1 MGLAGEK
8 VLSAPFFCRVARKEL
23 LVSSHTSKKADQMF
37 DVSEVYSTVVFSRL
51 LECNFHVIYA

>member
-23 LVSSHTSKKADQMF
+23 LVSSHTSKKAD
-37 DVSEVYSTVVFSRL
+37 V
-51 LECNFHVIYA
+51 